1 MPRSRRKRLGLMLV
15 STKKIILDAQN
26 GGYAVGAFNTSDFEI
41 TKAILAAAVKLS
53 SPVIIQTSEKS
64 IAYAGLEVLASM
76 VREMAQKVNIPIA
89 LHLDHG
95 STLEIVGKALE
106 NGYTSVMYDCSG
118 LTFFEN
124 ISFTCRA
131 VEIANR
137 YNATCEGELGSIGKI
152 GKDSDFTNPSDVSE
166 FVKKTQVDM
175 LAISIGS
182 KHGDTGDEKLDINLL
197 KKIKQITNIPLVLH
211 GASGLPEEDIKQAI
225 KNGICKINIDT
236 DIRHTFSRAV
246 REIPQQMSTENDP
259 RIIMTKVMV
268 EIQKLIEAKIKLF
281 GSVEKA

>member
-106 NGYTSVMYDCSG
+106 NGYTSVMYDGSG

-124 ISFTCRA
+124 ISFTRRA
-131 VEIANR
+131 VEIAKR